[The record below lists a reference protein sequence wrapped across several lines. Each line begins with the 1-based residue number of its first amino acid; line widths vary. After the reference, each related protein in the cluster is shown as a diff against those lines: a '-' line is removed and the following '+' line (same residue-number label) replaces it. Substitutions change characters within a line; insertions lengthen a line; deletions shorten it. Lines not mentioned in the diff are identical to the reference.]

1 MRYLLLACLLA
12 VLVGCNKRSGPR
24 EDTRVKIL
32 EEGRIGGN
40 SSEKSE
46 KDR

>member
-1 MRYLLLACLLA
+1 MRLALLACLLL
-12 VLVGCNKRSGPR
+12 VLAGCSKSSSPR

-40 SSEKSE
+40 ATDKE